1 MLSGHLLDVPQ
12 GSYYTEGRAPP
23 AATHPG
29 SRAAMIVAAA
39 LGFLAA
45 ALLLQPPA
53 PAAASYRAAPNPTMR
68 VAAPAVAVASGRP
81 MASRDATARFYPST
95 GATVLE
101 ETVTDNRAVGL
112 GALVVPLGGL
122 LGVVVGVAAAWVT
135 RRRSNAEAPAPPLPV
150 AMFATTG
157 QFTLP
162 PLPWE
167 RTALA
172 PHISAE
178 TIDYH
183 YGKHHQ
189 AYVTKLN
196 ELVGTPEHAQWRG
209 KSLEEIVLGSTG
221 IVFNQAAQ
229 IWNHTFYWEGLRP
242 NPEGRPN
249 PPTGP
254 VAALIDRDF
263 GSTAAFQEQFTAQA
277 VGHFGSGWVWLV
289 QGPDGKLR
297 ITQGH
302 DAANPVRDGT
312 GTPLLT
318 CDVWEHA
325 YYVDQRIARPAYVK
339 AWWNLVNWDFVNRN
353 VSKA

>member
-1 MLSGHLLDVPQ
+1 V
-12 GSYYTEGRAPP
+12 GRPNPP
-23 AATHPG
+23 TGP
-29 SRAAMIVAAA
+29 VAA
-39 LGFLAA
+39 LIDRDFGSAA
-45 ALLLQPPA
+45 AFQEQF
-53 PAAASYRAAPNPTMR
+53 
-68 VAAPAVAVASGRP
+68 
-81 MASRDATARFYPST
+81 TAQ
-95 GATVLE
+95 
-101 ETVTDNRAVGL
+101 AVGHF
-112 GALVVPLGGL
+112 GSGWVWLVQGPDGKLRITQGHDAANPVRDGTGTPLL
-122 LGVVVGVAAAWVT
+122 TCDVWEHAYYVDQRNARPAYVKAWWNLVNWDFVNRNVSTKTAMMAVT
-135 RRRSNAEAPAPPLPV
+135 GMPYRPPQPV
-150 AMFATTG
+150 AEPIAVFATTG
-157 QFTLP
+157 TFTLP

-263 GSTAAFQEQFTAQA
+263 GSAAAFQEQFTAQA

-325 YYVDQRIARPAYVK
+325 YYVDQRNARPAYVK

-353 VSKA
+353 VSNA